1 MHIHIAFGANLGDR
15 EENIH
20 QAVQLMSQQVGPLVR
35 CSSLIETAPVDMLS
49 DNAFLNA
56 VAIFD
61 TKLSPGRIL
70 QIAKR
75 IERQLGRE
83 RKSEGG
89 EHFDR
94 PIDIDLLQYGHHHIH
109 NRDLELPHPRLAE
122 RDFVLRP
129 LVEIDPDGEYAGE
142 GGGTFRQLLDKLT
155 PDYHLAFPVEPTL
168 SDLDSINRL
177 LPQLTPGRKLD
188 WASLERIVHHPDV
201 HLILVHANRSGEM
214 LVVGMATLCM
224 MYTPTGIKAYV
235 EDVVVDE
242 LHRGKGLGRRLI
254 RAAKDLAAE
263 HRAITLHLTSR
274 PERVAAN
281 ALYVSE
287 GFERRETNVYCIRL

>member
-15 EENIH
+15 EQNIH
-20 QAVQLMSQQVGPLVR
+20 QAVQLMAQHIGPLVR

-75 IERQLGRE
+75 VERDLGRE
-83 RKSEGG
+83 RKSDGD

-94 PIDIDLLQYGHHHIH
+94 PIDIDILQYGDHHIH
-109 NRDLELPHPRLAE
+109 NRDLQLPHPRLTE

-142 GGGTFRQLLDKLT
+142 GGGTFRQLLERLT
-155 PDYHLAFPVEPTL
+155 PDYHVSFPQEPLLT
-168 SDLDSINRL
+168 DLEGINHL

-188 WASLERIVHHPDV
+188 WALFERIIRHPDM
-201 HLILVHANRSGEM
+201 HLILVHANKSGEKV
-214 LVVGMATLCM
+214 VVGMATVCM
-224 MYTPTGIKAYV
+224 MFTPTGTKAYV
-235 EDVVVDE
+235 EDVVVDSM
-242 LHRGKGLGRRLI
+242 HRNKGLGRRLI
-254 RAAKDLAAE
+254 RTAKDFAAE
-263 HRAITLHLTSR
+263 QRALTLNFTSR
-274 PERVAAN
+274 PEREAAN
-281 ALYVSE
+281 ALYLSE
-287 GFERRETNVYCIRL
+287 GFERRDTNVYCIRL